1 MFQQTMKVVAWSLLG
16 FVVVSTISPIN
27 LRPTLHIRSGIEHL
41 AAFAVLGAAF
51 CIAYPRRMGLVCLI
65 VLGSAVLLELV
76 QLLTPDRHARIH
88 DAIVKMGGGV
98 LGIAASRAMLFLD
111 RTNRWLQN

>member
-1 MFQQTMKVVAWSLLG
+1 MFQKTIKIFAWSLLA
-16 FVVVSTISPIN
+16 FIVFSTISPIN

-41 AAFAVLGAAF
+41 GAFAFLGAAF
-51 CIAYPRRMGLVCLI
+51 CIAYPRQTPLVCLI

-88 DAIVKMGGGV
+88 DAIVKMTGGV
-98 LGIAASRAMLFLD
+98 LGIATSRAI
-111 RTNRWLQN
+111 